1 MHPQM
6 SNTYITHAE
15 QYVPAEDTSRV
26 VNQRGMIERVIL
38 VILAFDRDHGHLY
51 IDSFHPTGMFMYH
64 VTSQITFA
72 NHIRMCQ
79 LFELLVCLV
88 KGV

>member
-51 IDSFHPTGMFMYH
+51 SGFRRSCMREAKAEVL
-64 VTSQITFA
+64 VT
-72 NHIRMCQ
+72 C
-79 LFELLVCLV
+79 
-88 KGV
+88 

>member
-38 VILAFDRDHGHLY
+38 VILAFDRDYGHLY
-51 IDSFHPTGMFMYH
+51 QGAATPMYPVLAAATGIKLESMDQDG
-64 VTSQITFA
+64 S
-72 NHIRMCQ
+72 
-79 LFELLVCLV
+79 LVAI
-88 KGV
+88 KGSRQFVG

>member
-38 VILAFDRDHGHLY
+38 VILAFDRDHAGGPPA
-51 IDSFHPTGMFMYH
+51 FP
-64 VTSQITFA
+64 
-72 NHIRMCQ
+72 N
-79 LFELLVCLV
+79 LLIYGDLLAL
-88 KGV
+88 